1 MIEKNNLKAKI
12 KQGIPV
18 LGTWNTIGS
27 PMFSE
32 ILAFSGLDFLI
43 IDFEHGPFQIDQV
56 HDYVNRCEINSSTP
70 IFRIPSNSDWM
81 ALQVLDQGG
90 HGVMAPHIDDKDSA
104 QLLVDSTKYHP
115 LGKRGFTPFT
125 KAGGFTNLHGD
136 VYAEKANEFTLVSII
151 VESKESLE
159 NLDEILEVDEIDV
172 VYFGAYDLSQALGVP
187 GETRHTSV
195 LREIEHGLRKVNDNG
210 KYAGG
215 FVAQSKDDIKWLLDM
230 GMRFITYEVDSSI
243 VYKAVNDVTDWFGKE
258 IKQ

>member
-1 MIEKNNLKAKI
+1 M
-12 KQGIPV
+12 
-18 LGTWNTIGS
+18 
-27 PMFSE
+27 
-32 ILAFSGLDFLI
+32 
-43 IDFEHGPFQIDQV
+43 
-56 HDYVNRCEINSSTP
+56 
-70 IFRIPSNSDWM
+70 
-81 ALQVLDQGG
+81 
-90 HGVMAPHIDDKDSA
+90 
-104 QLLVDSTKYHP
+104 VDSTKYHP
-115 LGKRGFTPFT
+115 NGKRGFTPFT

-151 VESKESLE
+151 VESKEALE

-195 LREIEHGLRKVNDNG
+195 LREIEHGLRKVNDNC

-243 VYKAVNDVTDWFGKE
+243 VYKAVNEVTDWFGKE
-258 IKQ
+258 LKK

>member
-1 MIEKNNLKAKI
+1 MIGKNNLKDKI
-12 KQGIPV
+12 KQDIPI

-32 ILAFSGLDFLI
+32 VLSFSGLDFLI
-43 IDFEHGPFQIDQV
+43 VDFEHGPFQIDQV
-56 HDYVNRCEINSSTP
+56 HDYVNRCESNSCTP

-104 QLLVDSTKYHP
+104 QLLVNSTKYHP
-115 LGKRGFTPFT
+115 NGKRGFTPFT

-136 VYAEKANEFTLVSII
+136 VYAEKANEFTIVSII
-151 VESKESLE
+151 VESKEALE

-172 VYFGAYDLSQALGVP
+172 VYFGAYDLSQALKVP
-187 GETRHTSV
+187 GQTRHASV
-195 LREIEHGLRKVNDNG
+195 LKEIESGVQKVNNKG

-215 FVAQSKDDIKWLLDM
+215 FVAQSKDDISWLLDM
-230 GMRFITYEVDSSI
+230 GMRFITYDVDSSI
-243 VYKAVNDVTDWFGKE
+243 VYKAVSEVTDWFGNELK
-258 IKQ
+258 K